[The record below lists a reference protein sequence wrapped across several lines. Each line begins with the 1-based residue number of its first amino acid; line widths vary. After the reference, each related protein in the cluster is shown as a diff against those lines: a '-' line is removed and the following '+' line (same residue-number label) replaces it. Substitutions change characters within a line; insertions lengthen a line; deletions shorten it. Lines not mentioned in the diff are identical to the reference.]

1 MDDQKFNQYIREI
14 INPMNDGMMVLSPRG
29 TILMVNHAL
38 EEISGYS
45 REEMIGH
52 SCSMFHCEM
61 CETVPSEE
69 EDHAC
74 ELFSI
79 GNVRKKFCSLVRKD
93 GSYVHVLKNASL
105 FKEDDGT
112 ILGAVETI
120 TDISEIEE
128 RDQKIERLSKLL
140 EGSANFQGM
149 IGKSEIMQRVF
160 VVVRKASQSEAPVII
175 YGETGTGK
183 ELVAHA
189 IHNLGPRRDKPYIQL
204 NCAALNESLLESE
217 MFGHVK
223 GAFTGAHMNRQ
234 GRFEAAN
241 GGDIFLDEIGD
252 IPLSIQIK
260 LLRILETK
268 QFERVGDY
276 RPIKTDVRIITAT
289 NRDLDQLIAEGQFRE
304 DFFFRINVVPI
315 ILPPLRDRT
324 DDIPLLVEH
333 FIRQLQRSS
342 GKEIFGAAP
351 ETLDFF
357 MNYRWP
363 GNVRELRGALE
374 YAFVVAER
382 GQILLK
388 HLPVRMLRPGS
399 RQEISAT
406 NHLSEKETLVDAL
419 IKCNGNQTR
428 AAAMLGVN
436 RVTVW
441 HRIKKYGIDPGNPL
455 ASSDDSVADGHIA
468 YKHT

>member
-1 MDDQKFNQYIREI
+1 MDPENFPKYLKEI
-14 INPMNDGMMVLSPRG
+14 LNPMNDGLLLVSPDG
-29 TILMVNHAL
+29 IILMANHAM
-38 EEISGYS
+38 EDISGYS
-45 REEMIGH
+45 REEMVGQHCSIFHSEICQNCQGEGH
-52 SCSMFHCEM
+52 QCQLF
-61 CETVPSEE
+61 
-69 EDHAC
+69 DGGFIRK
-74 ELFSI
+74 ELS
-79 GNVRKKFCSLVRKD
+79 SLVRKD
-93 GSYVHVLKNASL
+93 GSYVHVLKNAAL
-105 FKEDDGT
+105 LKDDDGT
-112 ILGAVETI
+112 TLGAVVI
-120 TDISEIEE
+120 VADISEIEE

-140 EGSANFQGM
+140 ESNTHFQGM
-149 IGKSEIMQRVF
+149 VGKSEVMQRVF
-160 VVVRKASQSEAPVII
+160 EVIRKAAQSEAPVII

-204 NCAALNESLLESE
+204 NCAALNEGLLESE

-289 NRDLDQLIAEGQFRE
+289 NRDLDQLITEGKFRE

-315 ILPPLRDRT
+315 SLPPLRDRT

-333 FIRQLQRSS
+333 FIRQLQQRS

-351 ETLDFF
+351 ETMDFF

-363 GNVRELRGALE
+363 GNARELRGALE
-374 YAFVVAER
+374 YAFVVAEG

-388 HLPVRMLRPGS
+388 HLPVRMIRPGG
-399 RQEISAT
+399 RREISAT
-406 NHLSEKETLVDAL
+406 NHLSEKEALADAL
-419 IKCNGNQTR
+419 IKCGGNQTR

-441 HRIKKYGIDPGNPL
+441 HRIKKYGIDPRNPL
-455 ASSDDSVADGHIA
+455 SSSDDSVTNGRMA
-468 YKHT
+468 YTP